1 MSTLVGGGG
10 CALSSP
16 PAFAGC
22 QQPPL
27 QSPSPPSCRGCRAGV
42 IMLGVGSANGRSWV
56 NYTTCLTAT
65 PSAAGRTLPPPC
77 SVTSHLLELYRECVD
92 NSGCVRLMCEA
103 RGGLK
108 KLTFFL
114 KLPSATPVVPPP
126 HPHWKCSASARRRE
140 HDRRRRE
147 AWLERRKNQ
156 PLPPVTSPP
165 ATVVECQAGAG
176 PAPAALV
183 SLTAAANPAPQLSY
197 QSNPPGSQ
205 PGKRA
210 KTISNTETTRAS
222 S

>member
-1 MSTLVGGGG
+1 VPSPLLLPSLV
-10 CALSSP
+10 
-16 PAFAGC
+16 AG
-22 QQPPL
+22 
-27 QSPSPPSCRGCRAGV
+27 SHPSPPPLPPPVGAVRAGV
-42 IMLGVGSANGRSWV
+42 KMLGVGSANGWSWV
-56 NYTTCLTAT
+56 HYTTCLTAT
-65 PSAAGRTLPPPC
+65 PSAASMTLPPPC

-92 NSGCVRLMCEA
+92 NSGCVRLMCKA
-103 RGGLK
+103 RSGLK

-126 HPHWKCSASARRRE
+126 HPHWKFSASARRRE

-156 PLPPVTSPP
+156 PLPPVASPP
-165 ATVVECQAGAG
+165 ATAVECPAGAG

-197 QSNPPGSQ
+197 HSNPPASQ